1 MSKYNQFQENKKPE
15 EKPYQKMHPI
25 WRGVGFAMMIF
36 IPLFSY
42 ASSEVLIQQN
52 QKMNYF
58 PWPYDILA
66 KPGEFLYNGDPLL
79 YFKILVT
86 LTIMFILFA
95 LFTLVTV
102 AINSAFGSPRY
113 GPYDLPP
120 INAKVRKKSR

>member
-1 MSKYNQFQENKKPE
+1 MSKNYVFAEKKQQ
-15 EKPYQKMHPI
+15 KPTVRIHPI
-25 WRGVGFAMMIF
+25 WRGVGFAMMVL

-42 ASSEVLIQQN
+42 AAAETIIQQN
-52 QKMNYF
+52 RKMNFF
-58 PWPYDILA
+58 PWPTDIYA
-66 KPGEFLYNGDPLL
+66 KPGDLLYYGDPLL

-86 LTIMFILFA
+86 ITVMFILYA

-120 INAKVRKKSR
+120 VNAKVRKKAR